1 MTDTTHRVRAH
12 YAGPRLVDR
21 IKATLGT
28 RSLMERTKRGLQT
41 LWSALEAAEEGPYG
55 YMDRQI
61 SSLNDR
67 VRKLENDRPDSAG

>member
-1 MTDTTHRVRAH
+1 M
-12 YAGPRLVDR
+12 
-21 IKATLGT
+21 
-28 RSLMERTKRGLQT
+28 SLMERTKRWLQT

-67 VRKLENDRPDSAG
+67 VRKLENDRLNSVG